1 MRSLNQTQKEFL
13 KTVANVEHCK
23 KIKKAFKKSNRDGVS
38 LNCLQKDYLDT
49 VKSYY
54 ARKELKRMFIDS
66 NLDYKIKHSIN

>member
-13 KTVANVEHCK
+13 KTVSNVEQWK
-23 KIKKAFKKSNRDGVS
+23 KLKKAFKKSNRDGVS
-38 LNCLQKDYLDT
+38 LNCSQKEYLDT

-66 NLDYKIKHSIN
+66 NLDFKIKNSIN